1 MITILPQAQK
11 DLFKTKAYVL
21 KNWGETMWLQAE
33 DEIFSAFARAQAS
46 PLYGQVVP
54 ELGLVNI
61 LNYRQILISHHKIVY
76 ETDNGDLFIHIVAGF
91 KQDFQALLKQRG
103 LS

>member
-1 MITILPQAQK
+1 MITILSQAQR
-11 DLFKTKAYVL
+11 DLFKTKAYVQ
-21 KNWGETMWLQAE
+21 KNWGEAMWTKAE

-46 PLYGQVVP
+46 PLYGNVVP

-61 LNYRQILISHHKIVY
+61 LSYRQILTSHHKIVY
-76 ETDNGDLFIHIVAGF
+76 ETDDGDIFIHIVAGF

-103 LS
+103 LA